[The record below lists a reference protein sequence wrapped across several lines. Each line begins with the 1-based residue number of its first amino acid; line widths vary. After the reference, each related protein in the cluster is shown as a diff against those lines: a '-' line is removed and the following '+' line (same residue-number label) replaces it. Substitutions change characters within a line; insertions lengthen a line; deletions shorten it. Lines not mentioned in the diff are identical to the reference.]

1 MYTFDTYKYFIIFA
15 FNNFEDDIN
24 YSINYKNMLPKI
36 R

>member
-15 FNNFEDDIN
+15 FDNFEMDVQ
-24 YSINYKNMLPKI
+24 YPKNKTEIFPKI